1 LLGNQD
7 LLIGANRVLRV
18 GSEVGSFYV
27 YKQLGIYQSND
38 EVPQPLYNTG
48 IRAGDIKYDDIDKN
62 GNIDVN
68 DRQIVGSSN
77 PRFFGGWD
85 NSFAWKNFDFNF
97 SFTYSYGAEIY
108 APWRINVTRLG
119 GTYFPFLQEEAL
131 KRWTGPGT
139 SNTVPRAI
147 SGNTYNTYNSTRY
160 LENGSYLR
168 MRNISLGY
176 NLPRSILKRMRLER
190 LRLYAQTDNLFL
202 ITNYSGIDPEVSD
215 NLDPKFLG
223 DDNLVMPQLRTFN
236 IGFNLTF

>member
-1 LLGNQD
+1 
-7 LLIGANRVLRV
+7 
-18 GSEVGSFYV
+18 
-27 YKQLGIYQSND
+27 
-38 EVPQPLYNTG
+38 
-48 IRAGDIKYDDIDKN
+48 
-62 GNIDVN
+62 
-68 DRQIVGSSN
+68 
-77 PRFFGGWD
+77 
-85 NSFAWKNFDFNF
+85 
-97 SFTYSYGAEIY
+97 
-108 APWRINVTRLG
+108 
-119 GTYFPFLQEEAL
+119 LQEEAL